1 MYNFTY
7 CNTTLEESFS
17 EEPLWHGFTFH
28 HFGLF
33 LALVFAALAL
43 IIASFLI
50 FMHATHYSRPWE
62 QRHIIRILLMIPI
75 YAIVSFLSY
84 LFYKQAVYFLSLIHI

>member
-50 FMHATHYSRPWE
+50 FMHA
-62 QRHIIRILLMIPI
+62 
-75 YAIVSFLSY
+75 
-84 LFYKQAVYFLSLIHI
+84 